1 MPEILTTAAQ
11 PDYLSSE
18 AFQADELELM
28 VDRAER
34 KVLGRYRETD
44 TRSDDLILDEHFG
57 RDVQL
62 EGYVEDD
69 QGDPDLQEMDAGL
82 LDALRAAIA
91 AIVEFEVDRPDEAEH
106 VDSMSQG
113 DRQVSFK
120 DKSLPSSVFSPLRS
134 FDRRSVWH

>member
-1 MPEILTTAAQ
+1 MPDILVSDAQ
-11 PDYLSSE
+11 PDYLTSE
-18 AFQADELELM
+18 AQNADELELM
-28 VDRAER
+28 IDRAER
-34 KVLGRYRETD
+34 KVLNRYREVGPA
-44 TRSDDLILDEHFG
+44 RDLILDVHY
-57 RDVQL
+57 DSDIQL
-62 EGYVEDD
+62 DGYVEDD
-69 QGDPDLQEMDAGL
+69 QGNPDLQEMDAGL

-134 FDRRSVWH
+134 FGRRSVWH